1 MAHKKQKGAAS
12 SASGFF
18 QKGLPLRKSRLFRK
32 YFLSLSALILLVTTG
47 IGIIM
52 LGLVTNRYK
61 QQELQNL
68 YGSAK
73 NVAGLAGDLL
83 SVSGGGDYVADYEN
97 ALVIVCYA
105 IKNFSENSGCDI
117 FMTNTEGDVVI
128 CKELLDLGND
138 YVQDQV
144 CTLHSKIKISPEQLE
159 KIASG
164 EQTTYMGKID
174 DSIQTPLSVAAS
186 PIYISGKSPN
196 LSGYIFVTK
205 DNSQNLTDAMGSIR
219 LQFLLFALFSV
230 VVSFLI
236 IDALI
241 RHFIQP
247 LQDILYATRQ
257 YAKGDFSYR
266 ITERP
271 GNDEIHELTRAFN
284 SMANDLSAI
293 ENSRRNFVA
302 NVSHELKTPMTTIGG
317 FIDGILDG
325 TIPSAEHKKYLGI
338 VSDEV
343 RRLSRLI
350 SSMLNMS
357 KIEAGELTPSFTN
370 FSFSEMIVRTLLSFE
385 QLISQKNINI
395 TGLDS
400 LENVTVSADPDMIN
414 QVIYNIIDNAV
425 KFTPQDGTIS
435 VSCKAEFGKAVVR
448 VRNYGIGLANEDL
461 KLVFDR
467 FYKVDKSRSL
477 NTKSVGLGLY
487 ISKNIVELHKGRIY
501 ATSKDN
507 EYTEFTIELPLR
519 QN

>member
-1 MAHKKQKGAAS
+1 MTKKKKKGAAS
-12 SASGFF
+12 SASALFG
-18 QKGLPLRKSRLFRK
+18 KGTPLRKSRLFRK
-32 YFLSLSALILLVTTG
+32 YFISLSALILLVTTG

-52 LGLVTNRYK
+52 LTLVTHHYK

-105 IKNFSENSGCDI
+105 IKNFSENSDCDI

-128 CKELLDLGND
+128 CKELLDLGSE
-138 YVQDQV
+138 YVQNQV
-144 CTLHSKIKISPEQLE
+144 CSLHSKIKISKEQLE
-159 KIASG
+159 KIESG
-164 EQTTYMGKID
+164 KQTTYMGEID
-174 DSIQTPLSVAAS
+174 DSSQVPLSIAAA
-186 PIYISGKSPN
+186 PIYISGKTPS
-196 LSGYIFVTK
+196 LSGFIFVTK
-205 DNSQNLTDAMGSIR
+205 DNHQNLTDAMGRIQ
-219 LQFLLFALFSV
+219 LQFVVFGLLSVLIAFLF
-230 VVSFLI
+230 
-236 IDALI
+236 IDAIL
-241 RHFIQP
+241 RRFIQP
-247 LQDILYATRQ
+247 FQDILYATRQ
-257 YAKGDFSYR
+257 YAKGNFSYR
-266 ITERP
+266 IPDRP
-271 GNDEIHELTRAFN
+271 GSDETHELTRAFN

-325 TIPSAEHKKYLGI
+325 TIPPSEHKKYLGI

-357 KIEAGELTPSFTN
+357 KIEAGELTPSFTK
-370 FSFSEMIVRTLLSFE
+370 FSFSEMIVRTFLSFE
-385 QLISQKNINI
+385 QLISQKNITINGLDDLENI
-395 TGLDS
+395 T
-400 LENVTVSADPDMIN
+400 VTADPDMIN

-435 VSCKAEFGKAVVR
+435 VSCKAEFEKAVVR

-487 ISKNIVELHKGRIY
+487 ISKNIVELHKGKIY